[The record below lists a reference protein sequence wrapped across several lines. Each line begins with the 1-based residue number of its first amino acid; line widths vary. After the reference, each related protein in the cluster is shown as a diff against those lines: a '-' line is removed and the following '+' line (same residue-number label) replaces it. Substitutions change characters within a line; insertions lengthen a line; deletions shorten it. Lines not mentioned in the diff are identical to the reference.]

1 MSHFGHSSTQSN
13 LGTNPTFGQTVE
25 STIKHITAN
34 GVSDTG
40 LGVRLRKE
48 SAVDTDLGT
57 QVQSTNSNVK
67 SAINAMVNSLYGEN
81 RKEDTNGLKINTE
94 SNRRRAEAAATMAFH
109 LGASTKDFSGN
120 IIKPEVPND
129 AVVMQAS
136 GRNPSLKPTLRA
148 EAFNNINPQASQAFS
163 VSAAAAAIRQTDV
176 VMAWAPPI
184 LVNPNVSHLSITL
197 DVRKVFDGAYH
208 DPNGDPTVYRRENIA
223 RAFADGNVL
232 SRHNTQMVP
241 LFNVKTKHH
250 FVNDTVLPPY
260 NYIAGKR
267 VETTS
272 HLKFGDRVNL
282 MGISATE
289 ALLRTGPLGHR
300 DMMEPG
306 TKLEEISFKV
316 GPDVIRLKTLNIRT
330 ANFIG
335 AQQGDNFD
343 TVLNMRG
350 KMALGKALKDKD
362 GNDLTGALKV
372 LADQDLRANVLISVS
387 GTINIEQSN
396 AIVQKPT
403 IELQRLYS
411 VATGQ
416 DVPEGLFNQV
426 KTALDQAEML
436 GWFPRPYRTNAN
448 RRQWGDRLNGQRF
461 TYAFPIPYR
470 DPVTAER
477 PAHSQQDQDAND
489 LIALTGLCR
498 VRIENELI
506 DRIIQVEE
514 QLTAQLDNRIEG
526 DENLD
531 LEGLAQTYLLPTIDV
546 RRIHLPDHIDSLKS
560 HERGKDIQAVLAMQ
574 IRDMSSRLY
583 TESQWKAAT
592 DISHGGTLPPP
603 QLNLLTDPVLGRYLM
618 EPGDLRLAGDFEYV
632 ITTTLNYAIRNR
644 IYMSFRIPGQ
654 ENSNEPCIYNPF
666 HLLTSPD
673 LVLAANMT
681 REGSYFAEQQVQP
694 RYDIPLMCPVLGVLY
709 VTGVKEVLSKVPGL
723 VKLTDPLRL
732 DSGAFVVQTPP
743 TTP

>member
-1 MSHFGHSSTQSN
+1 MSHFGHSSTQGN
-13 LGTNPTFGQTVE
+13 LGTNPSFDQVVDATV
-25 STIKHITAN
+25 KQVTAN

-40 LGVRLRKE
+40 LGVRLRRE
-48 SAVDTDLGT
+48 SAVDSDLGVA
-57 QVQSTNSNVK
+57 VQSTNSNIK
-67 SAINAMVNSLYGEN
+67 GLIGNMVSSLYGDSRSE
-81 RKEDTNGLKINTE
+81 TTPGLKINTE
-94 SNRRRAEAAATMAFH
+94 SNRRRAEAAAVMAFH
-109 LGASTKDFSGN
+109 LGAATKDFAGN
-120 IIKPEVPND
+120 VITPTMSND

-148 EAFNNINPQASQAFS
+148 EAFNNINPQASQAFT
-163 VSAAAAAIRQTDV
+163 VGAAAAAIRQTDV

-197 DVRKVFDGAYH
+197 DVRNVFDGAYH
-208 DPNGDPTVYRRENIA
+208 DPNGDPTVFRRENIA

-232 SRHNTQMVP
+232 SRHNTQMIP
-241 LFNVKTKHH
+241 LYRTNTAHH
-250 FVNDTVLPPY
+250 FVDDTVLPPY

-267 VETTS
+267 TETTS
-272 HLKFGDRVNL
+272 HIKFGERVNL
-282 MGISATE
+282 MGLSSTE
-289 ALLRTGPLGHR
+289 ALLRTGPMGHR

-316 GPDVIRLKTLNIRT
+316 GADVIRLKTLNIRT

-335 AQQGDNFD
+335 SQQGDNFD
-343 TVLNMRG
+343 TLLNMRG
-350 KMALGKALKDKD
+350 KMALGKGLKAAD
-362 GNDLTGALKV
+362 GTALTGPLKV
-372 LADQDLRANVLISVS
+372 LADQDLRANVLISAN

-416 DVPEGLFNQV
+416 DAPAAAFN
-426 KTALDQAEML
+426 ALKAELDKAEML

-477 PAHSQQDQDAND
+477 PAHSQQDQDAAD
-489 LIALTGLCR
+489 LISLTGLCR

-506 DRIIQVEE
+506 DRIVQVEE

-526 DENLD
+526 DEKLD

-546 RRIHLPDHIDSLKS
+546 RRIHLPNFIDSLKS
-560 HERGKDIQAVLAMQ
+560 HERPRDIQAVLAMQ

-603 QLNLLTDPVLGRYLM
+603 QVNLLTDPVLGRYLM
-618 EPGDLRLAGDFEYV
+618 EPGELRLAGDFEYV
-632 ITTTLNYAIRNR
+632 ITTTLNYTIRNR

-723 VKLTDPLRL
+723 VKLSDPVRL
-732 DSGAFVVQTPP
+732 DSAVVPP
-743 TTP
+743 KPPVGP